1 MKKLIQ
7 KIKAF
12 YQRKG
17 YEPNLSQEPWDTAT
31 TNIDTANGNNTTSS
45 FEKLKPSKD
54 IVEMLLT
61 AKNEVDAFEK
71 TIKILKQKVEV

>member
-17 YEPNLSQEPWDTAT
+17 YEPDLSQEPWDIAATNVNTAADNSTAT
-31 TNIDTANGNNTTSS
+31 GFANV
-45 FEKLKPSKD
+45 KPSKD

-71 TIKILKQKVEV
+71 TLKTLKQKVEI

>member
-31 TNIDTANGNNTTSS
+31 TNVDNANDNSTTTGLGNA
-45 FEKLKPSKD
+45 KPAKD

-71 TIKILKQKVEV
+71 TIKALKQKVEV